1 MNSQRLIDWCRE
13 DKLRFED
20 SIETD
25 LAKKL
30 DYGGYLHLD
39 ALLAAQEP
47 LSRPMH
53 HDEMLFIIQHQTSE
67 LWMKL
72 LIHELQAAISHV
84 KADELEPSL
93 KILARVK
100 QVQRMMF
107 EQWAVLETLTPSEY
121 AQFRHVLGPAS
132 GLQSHQYRAIEFL
145 FGNKDEAMIRV
156 FQHKPEAHAV
166 LEAVLHQ
173 PSIYDELLRY
183 LHRKGFSIPREC
195 IERDWSQPYAEHPD
209 LILAIKKVYDAPR
222 DHWAEYEMF
231 EKLIDVEEAQVLW
244 RVRHLKTVERII
256 GFKRGTGGS
265 SGAAFLRKGIDVRL
279 FPELWDVR
287 TEIGA

>member
-1 MNSQRLIDWCRE
+1 ME
-13 DKLRFED
+13 RFES

-25 LAKKL
+25 LGQKL
-30 DYGGYLHLD
+30 DYAGYLSLD
-39 ALLAAQEP
+39 ALLAAQRTRSDP
-47 LSRPMH
+47 PH
-53 HDEMLFIIQHQTSE
+53 HDELLFIIQHQTAE

-72 LIHELQAAISHV
+72 LVHELKAVIAHV
-84 KADELEPSL
+84 QSDEIEPAF

-100 QVQRMMF
+100 QVQRILF

-132 GLQSHQYRAIEFL
+132 GLQSHQYRAVEFL
-145 FGNKDEAMIRV
+145 FGNKDAAMLRV
-156 FQHKPEAHAV
+156 FQHKPDVHAG
-166 LEAVLHQ
+166 LEAILNA
-173 PSIYDELLRY
+173 PSVYDELLRY
-183 LHRKGFSIPREC
+183 LRRRGFEVPDAC
-195 IERDWSQPYAEHPD
+195 VDRDWTQPYRANAGLMPA
-209 LILAIKKVYDAPR
+209 LKKVYEAPR

-231 EKLIDVEEAQVLW
+231 EKLLDVEEQQILW
-244 RVRHLKTVERII
+244 RVRHLTIVERII

-265 SGAAFLRKGIDVRL
+265 SGAAFLRKGADIRL